1 MKYSKEFKIGLF
13 AILVAVATFFVINY
27 LRGKDVFNKEIE
39 LVARFKSVE
48 GLVASA
54 PVHIRGYAAGQ
65 VSSVTYDTERD
76 DFEVVCSVDKDF
88 KIPAD
93 SKMIIYSTSIM
104 GGKGIRIE
112 PGTSGELAEN
122 MSELEGGSQ
131 ADLVES
137 VSAGIGPILANLD
150 SALVKLNLTVS
161 SVNSVLSE
169 ENRRQIDRAI
179 SNLDKVIA
187 DASAVTGTVRANRN
201 EIDGFL
207 KDLTV
212 VSGQLALIAEKADS
226 TMGNIDSFS
235 RQLAESEV
243 DSLVA
248 SLKNLSESL
257 QNPEGTVGKLLNDGR
272 VYESVDSLIN
282 ELNDLISKIKQDP
295 KKYMKVSVF

>member
-150 SALVKLNLTVS
+150 SALVKLNLTVA

-179 SNLDKVIA
+179 SNLYKVIA

-226 TMGNIDSFS
+226 AMGNIDSFS

-248 SLKNLSESL
+248 SLKKLSESL

>member
-39 LVARFKSVE
+39 LVAHFKSVE

-54 PVHIRGYAAGQ
+54 PVHIRGFAAGQ
-65 VSSVTYDTERD
+65 VSSVSYDTERD
-76 DFEVVCSVDKDF
+76 DFEVVCSVDRDF
-88 KIPAD
+88 RIPAD
-93 SKMIIYSTSIM
+93 SKMTIYSTSIM
-104 GGKGIRIE
+104 GGKGIRID
-112 PGTSGELAEN
+112 PGTSEELAGN
-122 MSELEGGSQ
+122 MSELEGDSQ

-150 SALVKLNLTVS
+150 SALVKLNLTVD

-179 SNLDKVIA
+179 YNLNKVIA
-187 DASAVTGTVRANRN
+187 DASAVTGTIRANKD

-207 KDLTV
+207 KDLTA
-212 VSGQLALIAEKADS
+212 VSGQLALIAGKADS
-226 TMGNIDSFS
+226 AMGNIDSFS

>member
-122 MSELEGGSQ
+122 MSELEGDSQ

-150 SALVKLNLTVS
+150 SALVKLNLTVA

>member
-150 SALVKLNLTVS
+150 SALVKLNLTVA

-179 SNLDKVIA
+179 SNLYKVIA
-187 DASAVTGTVRANRN
+187 DASAVTGTVRDNRN

-226 TMGNIDSFS
+226 AMGNIDSFS

>member
-122 MSELEGGSQ
+122 MSELEGDSQ

-150 SALVKLNLTVS
+150 SALVKLNLTVA

-179 SNLDKVIA
+179 SNLYKVIA